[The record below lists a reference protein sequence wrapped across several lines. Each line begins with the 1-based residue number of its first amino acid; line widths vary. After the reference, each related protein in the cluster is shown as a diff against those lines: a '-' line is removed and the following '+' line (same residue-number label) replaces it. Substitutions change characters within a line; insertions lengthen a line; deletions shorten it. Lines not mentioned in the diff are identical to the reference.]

1 MRLIDADA
9 LKDHFCEAC
18 STKKRYKRTVAEC
31 RTYSNALYGYSCFK
45 MRLIDTAPTID
56 AEPVQHGRW
65 IVAIVNNTP
74 HFKCSECNKY
84 IEAEWTAN
92 FDYVFCPNCGAKM
105 DEEVQ
110 DD

>member
-9 LKDHFCEAC
+9 LREHFKEHEKAARNYRAFE
-18 STKKRYKRTVAEC
+18 SADSWGGAVHDVE
-31 RTYSNALYGYSCFK
+31 
-45 MRLIDTAPTID
+45 DAPTID
-56 AEPVQHGRW
+56 AEPVRHGQW

-105 DEEVQ
+105 DLEVQ
-110 DD
+110 